1 MLGPILAAVVPVLAT
16 AGLGFIWV
24 RSGRPFENAMLTPL
38 VVDIATPCL
47 IFATFAKTTIAP
59 ADFAT
64 IALASLAALISFGLA
79 SAIILPLAGLR
90 VKTFLPSLT
99 FPNNGNLGL
108 PLAAYAFGSEGLSYA
123 IVFYAICMIG
133 QFTVGQAVAAGKANW
148 AGMLRLPLIY
158 AVLFGVAVSVWRV
171 ALPPWIINT
180 IALIGG
186 MTIPLM
192 LLMLGS
198 SLARL
203 RVEMM
208 GRAIALSVLR
218 IGLGACIG
226 YGIAI
231 LFHLEGAARPVLIM
245 QCAMPVAVYNYL
257 FAQKW
262 NNQPEEVASLVV
274 VSTFVSIFSVPALLH
289 FLIMS

>member
-24 RSGRPFENAMLTPL
+24 RSGRPFENGMFTPL
-38 VVDIATPCL
+38 VVDIGTPCL

-59 ADFAT
+59 ASFAA
-64 IALASLAALISFGLA
+64 IALASLAALAGFALVA
-79 SAIILPLAGLR
+79 AIVLPLAGLR

-108 PLAAYAFGSEGLSYA
+108 PLAAYAFGAEGLSYA

-133 QFTVGQAVAAGKANW
+133 QFTVGQAIAAGKANW
-148 AGMLRLPLIY
+148 VGMLRLPLIY
-158 AVLFGVAVSVWRV
+158 AVLLGVAVSVYRV
-171 ALPPWIINT
+171 PLPLWVNNT
-180 IALIGG
+180 ISLIGG

-208 GRAIALSVLR
+208 SRAIALSVLR
-218 IGLGACIG
+218 IGVGACIG
-226 YGIAI
+226 YGIAA
-231 LFHLEGAARPVLIM
+231 LFHLDGAARPVLIM

-274 VSTFVSIFSVPALLH
+274 VSTFVSIVSVPALLH
-289 FLIMS
+289 FLMF

>member
-1 MLGPILAAVVPVLAT
+1 MA
-16 AGLGFIWV
+16 
-24 RSGRPFENAMLTPL
+24 
-38 VVDIATPCL
+38 
-47 IFATFAKTTIAP
+47 
-59 ADFAT
+59 
-64 IALASLAALISFGLA
+64 ALAGFALVAAIV
-79 SAIILPLAGLR
+79 LPLAGLR

-108 PLAAYAFGSEGLSYA
+108 PLAAYAFGAEGLSYA

-133 QFTVGQAVAAGKANW
+133 QFTVGQAIAAGKANW
-148 AGMLRLPLIY
+148 VGMLRLPLIY
-158 AVLFGVAVSVWRV
+158 AVLLGVAVSVCRV
-171 ALPPWIINT
+171 PLPLWVINT
-180 IALIGG
+180 ISLIGG

-208 GRAIALSVLR
+208 SRAIALSVLR
-218 IGLGACIG
+218 IGVGACIG
-226 YGIAI
+226 YGIAA
-231 LFHLEGAARPVLIM
+231 LFHLDGAARPVLIM

-274 VSTFVSIFSVPALLH
+274 VSTFVSIVSVPALLH
-289 FLIMS
+289 FLMF

>member
-1 MLGPILAAVVPVLAT
+1 MLGPILAAVMPVLAT

-24 RSGRPFENAMLTPL
+24 RAGRPFENGMFTPL
-38 VVDIATPCL
+38 VVDIGTPCL
-47 IFATFAKTTIAP
+47 IFATFAKTAIAP
-59 ADFAT
+59 GDFAAIALAT
-64 IALASLAALISFGLA
+64 IAALAGFALVAAIV
-79 SAIILPLAGLR
+79 LPLAGLR
-90 VKTFLPSLT
+90 AKTFLPSLT

-108 PLAAYAFGSEGLSYA
+108 PLAAYAFGQEGLGYA

-133 QFTVGQAVAAGKANW
+133 QFTVGQAIAAGKANW
-148 AGMLRLPLIY
+148 VGMLRLPLIY
-158 AVLFGVAVSVWRV
+158 AVLLGVAVSVYRV
-171 ALPPWIINT
+171 PLPLWVNNT
-180 IALIGG
+180 ISLIGG

-203 RVEMM
+203 HVEMM
-208 GRAIALSVLR
+208 SRAIALSVLR
-218 IGLGACIG
+218 IGVGACIG
-226 YGIAI
+226 YGIAA
-231 LFHLEGAARPVLIM
+231 LFHLDGAGRPVLIM

-274 VSTFVSIFSVPALLH
+274 VSTFVSIVSVPALLH
-289 FLIMS
+289 FLMF